1 MMLAVRGGTIK
12 TMAGPDIPEGVLLV
26 NEGKIA
32 TVGGKDTQIPEG
44 TQILEA
50 AGKVITPGLIDAHTH
65 LGVCEDGIRQD
76 FGDVNEMTNPVTSH
90 LRVLDAINPADPAFR
105 DALAGG
111 VTTAQVLPGS
121 ANVIGGE
128 GVVLKNRGA
137 TVEEMLL
144 MERSAMKVAFG
155 ENPRWVYGEM
165 QKKYPQTRMAIAAT
179 LREELVKAANYRREE
194 EAGTL
199 KERDL
204 KMEALCRVLRGE
216 VVMRAHAHRA
226 DDILTALRIA
236 EEFQVKITIEHCTE
250 GQKIVSRL
258 AAKKVPVALGPNLS
272 SKSKIELREASWENI
287 VQLARAGVP
296 FSIITDHPVVPI
308 QYLNTCAALAVR
320 EGLKEDEALAG
331 ITINAARHLG
341 LEDRVGSLEAGKD
354 ADFVIWQGDPLDSR
368 SRVWKTFID
377 GQVVYADK
385 TAGEV

>member
-1 MMLAVRGGTIK
+1 MLAVRGGTIK
-12 TMAGPDIPEGVLLV
+12 PMAGPDIPEGVLLV
-26 NEGKIA
+26 NEGKIVA
-32 TVGGKDTQIPEG
+32 VAGKDTNIPEG

-50 AGKVITPGLIDAHTH
+50 AGKTITPGLIDAHTH
-65 LGVCEDGIRQD
+65 LGVCEDGIRHD

-90 LRVLDAINPADPAFR
+90 LRVLDAINPADPAFK

-128 GVVLKNRGA
+128 GVVLKNRGV

-144 MERSAMKVAFG
+144 MEQSAMKVAFG
-155 ENPRWVYGEM
+155 ENPRWVYGET

-250 GQKIVSRL
+250 GQKIASRL
-258 AAKKVPVALGPNLS
+258 AASGVPVALGPNLS

-287 VQLARAGVP
+287 VQLARAKVP

-368 SRVWKTFID
+368 SRVWRTFID

-385 TAGEV
+385 MGGDV

>member
-1 MMLAVRGGTIK
+1 MLAVRGGTIK
-12 TMAGPDIPEGVLLV
+12 SMAGADIGEGVLLV
-26 NEGKIA
+26 NEGKIVA
-32 TVGGKDTQIPEG
+32 VGSKDMEIPAAARV
-44 TQILEA
+44 LEA

-76 FGDVNEMTNPVTSH
+76 FCDVNEMTNPVTSH

-105 DALAGG
+105 DAVAGG
-111 VTTAQVLPGS
+111 VTTVQVLPGS

-137 TVEEMLL
+137 TVEDMLL
-144 MERSAMKVAFG
+144 VKLSAMKVAFG

-165 QKKYPQTRMAIAAT
+165 QKKYPQTRMAIAAA
-179 LREELVKAANYRREE
+179 LREELVKADNYRRQE

-204 KMEALCRVLRGE
+204 KMEALARVLRGE

-226 DDILTALRIA
+226 DDILTALRVA
-236 EEFQVKITIEHCTE
+236 EEFNVKISIEHCTE
-250 GQKIVSRL
+250 GQKIASRL
-258 AAKKVPVALGPNLS
+258 AAKKIPVALGPNLS

-287 VQLARAGVP
+287 LKLARAGVP

-320 EGLKEDEALAG
+320 EGLQESEALAG

-354 ADFVIWQGDPLDSR
+354 ADFVIWRGDPLDSR

-377 GQVVYADK
+377 GRVVYEDRR
-385 TAGEV
+385 GEDV

>member
-1 MMLAVRGGTIK
+1 MLAVRGGTIK
-12 TMAGPDIPEGVLLV
+12 PMAGADIPEGVLLL
-26 NEGKIA
+26 NEGKIVA
-32 TVGGKDTQIPEG
+32 VGGKDTHIPEG

-65 LGVCEDGIRQD
+65 LGVCEDGIRHD

-144 MERSAMKVAFG
+144 MELSAMKVAFG

>member
-1 MMLAVRGGTIK
+1 MLAVRGGTIK
-12 TMAGPDIPEGVLLV
+12 PMAGADIPEGVLLL
-26 NEGKIA
+26 NEGKIVA
-32 TVGGKDTQIPEG
+32 VGGKDTHIPEG

-65 LGVCEDGIRQD
+65 LGVCEDGIRHD

-144 MERSAMKVAFG
+144 MELSAMKVAFG

-236 EEFQVKITIEHCTE
+236 EEFKVKITIEHCTE

-258 AAKKVPVALGPNLS
+258 AAGKVPVALGPNLS

-320 EGLKEDEALAG
+320 EGLREDEALAG